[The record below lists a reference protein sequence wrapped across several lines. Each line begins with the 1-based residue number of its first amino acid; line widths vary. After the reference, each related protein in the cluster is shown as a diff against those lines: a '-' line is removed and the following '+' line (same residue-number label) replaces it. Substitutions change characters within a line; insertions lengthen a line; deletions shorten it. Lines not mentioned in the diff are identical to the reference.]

1 MRVMKSMAAAC
12 LLAAVLFLGIMNVG
26 HATVVSLVGDRD
38 CFGRGG
44 SCPDGPT
51 SDMTAFHD
59 ASDPAFMDTVTQAK
73 DPTYNH
79 VYDLAGATPVSASL
93 EIKTGLLADN
103 RGPWN
108 VFYNGTQVGT
118 FATHPGDYIV
128 TYVFSIALGLLTG
141 NDEVKLA
148 INDPTVTDGYLIDYS
163 ALNIETAVPVATTP
177 VPAALP
183 LFLSA
188 LGLLGVSFWRGQRR
202 GA

>member
-1 MRVMKSMAAAC
+1 MKSMAAAG
-12 LLAAVLFLGIMNVG
+12 LLAALFFLGITNVG
-26 HATVVSLVGDRD
+26 HVMVVSLVGDRD

-44 SCPDGPT
+44 TCPDGPT
-51 SDMTAFHD
+51 SDTTAFHD
-59 ASDPAFMDTVTQAK
+59 ASDPIFMDRVTQAP

-93 EIKTGLLADN
+93 EIRTGLLADN

-108 VFYNGTQVGT
+108 VFFNGTQVGT
-118 FATHPGDYIV
+118 FTTHPGDFIV
-128 TYVFSIALGLLTG
+128 TYVFSIALDLLTG
-141 NDEVKLA
+141 HDTVKLA

-177 VPAALP
+177 APAALP

-188 LGLLGVSFWRGQRR
+188 LGLLGISSWRGRR
-202 GA
+202 RRV